1 MATSNS
7 SNSTPPA
14 ANEPMEN
21 QASTPVI
28 PALKTTDPD
37 VLELVAKRRDVNT
50 TVKRIY
56 LIIYAVTFLWLVG
69 LAVLGLTLD
78 FMDGIAAGILIFS
91 SFIFAY
97 MFTQTWVKKTFN
109 EQNELKSAIDDVE
122 RRRRLANSSNS

>member
-1 MATSNS
+1 
-7 SNSTPPA
+7 
-14 ANEPMEN
+14 MEN

-28 PALKTTDPD
+28 PASKTTDPD
-37 VLELVAKRRDVNT
+37 VLELVAKRRNVNT
-50 TVKRIY
+50 ALKRIY

-69 LAVLGLTLD
+69 LAVLGLALD

-97 MFTQTWVKKTFN
+97 MFTQKWVQKTFD

-122 RRRRLANSSNS
+122 RRRRLATLPILDDT